1 MSAVARTGQAAVL
14 IITALLHAAVAD
26 QVDGGG
32 HDSAGH
38 HGVQGQANSG
48 TFHAQTKLKQFKKIY
63 VPIIFF

>member
-1 MSAVARTGQAAVL
+1 MSAVARTGQGAVL

-48 TFHAQTKLKQFKKIY
+48 TLHAPTKLQEFKKMY
-63 VPIIFF
+63 VTYK